1 MSLRSSAAARFAAKP
16 PSYVVSN
23 PNVKFFKS
31 ALPFIAFCVVGTFF
45 VTRFQ
50 SEKLYQ
56 SDKARSS
63 MSVGEAKRKE
73 QEAAAELEVLR
84 VRIDSMMRSSGACW

>member
-73 QEAAAELEVLR
+73 QEAAAELEVC
-84 VRIDSMMRSSGACW
+84 VRIESRMRSSGACW